1 MSQWCHVTGAIKIDI
16 NQCVKDTRKFLLK
29 KLADAP
35 PIYGSE
41 GNCDVFLNVLS
52 GYNGSIYKAP
62 DKLQEYQSCA
72 VVTVVGD
79 LRDTNLPTVKEEVM
93 NFIDYIRK
101 KHIEILEGVFVIYD
115 ELLEEPCIINVTE
128 G

>member
-16 NQCVKDTRKFLLK
+16 NQCVKNTRKFLLK

-41 GNCDVFLNVLS
+41 RNCDVFINVLS
-52 GYNGSIYKAP
+52 GHNVSMYDGPN
-62 DKLQEYQSCA
+62 DCMQYQTWA
-72 VVTVVGD
+72 VITVVGD
-79 LRDTNLPTVKEEVM
+79 LRDTNLPTVKEELM

-115 ELLEEPCIINVTE
+115 ELLEDPCIINITE
-128 G
+128 